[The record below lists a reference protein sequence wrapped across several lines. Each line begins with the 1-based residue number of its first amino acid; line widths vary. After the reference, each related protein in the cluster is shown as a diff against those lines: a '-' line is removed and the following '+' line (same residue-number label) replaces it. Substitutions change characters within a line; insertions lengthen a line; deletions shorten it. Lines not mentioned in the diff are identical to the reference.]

1 LIDIAAHRVLRADQ
15 DPITN
20 LHATI
25 PGAKGSPTSPVTANG
40 ADTGSSSQEGL
51 SDGTARSKAETD
63 APFIFKLVPPK
74 SGLSRT
80 VQFTKPATHY
90 FQVDNIQ
97 EGRLW
102 MTALMKATI
111 ELDLSRPV
119 DTTNKQKTISLKQA
133 QAMNQRPPALMDSLE
148 KDPAASDPKGDDS
161 GFEIKGLPVE
171 EAPPNAEPS
180 VSDCSSSQKLGSS
193 SVDITLCLESQDDT
207 VS

>member
-1 LIDIAAHRVLRADQ
+1 M
-15 DPITN
+15 
-20 LHATI
+20 
-25 PGAKGSPTSPVTANG
+25 NG
-40 ADTGSSSQEGL
+40 VDTGSSSQEGL
-51 SDGTARSKAETD
+51 SDGTVRSKAETD
-63 APFIFKLVPPK
+63 TPFIFKLVPPK
-74 SGLSRT
+74 SGSSRT

-102 MTALMKATI
+102 MAALMKATI
-111 ELDLSRPV
+111 EIDLSRPV

-133 QAMNQRPPALMDSLE
+133 QAMNQRPPALMDAPE
-148 KDPAASDPKGDDS
+148 KDPAASGLKDDDT

-171 EAPPNAEPS
+171 EASPNAESS

-193 SVDITLCLESQDDT
+193 SVDITLCLESQDDA